1 MAQKS
6 DVDLQTQRAEIE
18 GATVAGENTAARV
31 GQMFEDAIDSKI
43 NNDKIVDEND
53 MVSNSATLLPT
64 QQSVKAYVDANVGGG
79 GHVIEDEGTP
89 LTQRTKLNFV
99 GAGVTVTDDSG
110 DDATVVTI
118 PSTALADGDKGD
130 ITVSASGATWTIDNN
145 AVTAAKLATVVD
157 PIGVQ
162 DIPVSAV
169 AMWPRVTNGCSPIAQ
184 TEIATSLFNI
194 QTLDFNQ
201 TTQQFAQFQIVMPR
215 NYNNGTITATVYW
228 TASAGSGGVVWGI
241 KMGSYRN
248 DDALSTALG
257 SEVTVS
263 DTLIATGDLHVT
275 SATSAITPAGTLQD
289 GNLMCIQISRNPA
302 DGSDTLSADA
312 KLLAVVFHVT
322 IDAAKAA

>member
-18 GATVAGENTAARV
+18 GETVANANTAARV

-43 NNDKIVDEND
+43 NNDKIVDEDD
-53 MVSNSATLLPT
+53 MVSNSATLVPT
-64 QQSVKAYVDANVGGG
+64 QQSVKAYVDNE
-79 GHVIEDEGTP
+79 I
-89 LTQRTKLNFV
+89 
-99 GAGVTVTDDSG
+99 AGVPGVS
-110 DDATVVTI
+110 
-118 PSTALADGDKGD
+118 DGDKGD
-130 ITVSASGATWTIDNN
+130 ITVSGSGATWTIDNG
-145 AVTAAKLATVVD
+145 AVDANKLATAVN

-169 AMWPRVTNGCSPIAQ
+169 AMCPRVTNGCSPISQ

-194 QTLDFNQ
+194 QSLDFNQ

-228 TASAGSGGVVWGI
+228 TAAAGTGTVQWGL

-248 DDALSTALG
+248 DDALTTALG
-257 SEVTVS
+257 SEVTVD
-263 DTLIATGDLHVT
+263 DTLIAVDDLHIT
-275 SATSAITPAGTLQD
+275 SATSAITPAGTIQD

-302 DGSDTLSADA
+302 ADTLTADA
-312 KLLAVVFHVT
+312 KLLMVVFHVT